1 MTTRKVFYKRCVLTF
16 LFVSMA
22 LGVFAG
28 MVTNVRQVVERSH
41 FSLLK
46 YNSSGTAYMKGG
58 LCSSAV
64 VSDFD
69 GDGDD
74 DVEIP
79 GAKNLPAPVGVR
91 VWRHGGKL
99 HVVAVNSSREK
110 VSCQLDLGA
119 GLSRRSLALDLAP
132 IETRFFELPAK

>member
-1 MTTRKVFYKRCVLTF
+1 MIPVML
-16 LFVSMA
+16 
-22 LGVFAG
+22 
-28 MVTNVRQVVERSH
+28 
-41 FSLLK
+41 
-46 YNSSGTAYMKGG
+46 
-58 LCSSAV
+58 
-64 VSDFD
+64 
-69 GDGDD
+69 DD

-132 IETRFFELPAK
+132 IETRFFELPQNSAKSADTRSGNCGDGPSRP